1 MELHNF
7 VEALDEAMQFI
18 AKEYPTSVWE
28 GDVHDFYALLV
39 KANFSNQVF
48 MDYLKHAVENKVYLP
63 NNVTCVVNRGKI
75 SKVIIGGSN
84 GL

>member
-7 VEALDEAMQFI
+7 TEALDEAMEFI
-18 AKEYPTSVWE
+18 AKEYSSQWE

-48 MDYLKHAVENKVYLP
+48 IDYLKHAIDNKVYLP
-63 NNVTCVVNRGKI
+63 SNVTCVVDKGRI
-75 SKVIIGGSN
+75 SKVIIGGD
-84 GL
+84 

>member
-1 MELHNF
+1 MDYHNF

-18 AKEYPTSVWE
+18 AKEYSSQWE

-48 MDYLKHAVENKVYLP
+48 LDYLKHAIDNKVYLP
-63 NNVTCVVNRGKI
+63 SNVTCVVDKGRI
-75 SKVIIGGSN
+75 AKVIIGGD
-84 GL
+84 

>member
-7 VEALDEAMQFI
+7 TEALDEAMEFI
-18 AKEYPTSVWE
+18 AKEYSSQWE

-48 MDYLKHAVENKVYLP
+48 LDYLKYAIDNKVYLP
-63 NNVTCVVNRGKI
+63 NNVTCVVDKGRI
-75 SKVIIGGSN
+75 AKVIIGGD
-84 GL
+84 

>member
-1 MELHNF
+1 MEYHNF

-18 AKEYPTSVWE
+18 AKEYPSSVWE

-48 MDYLKHAVENKVYLP
+48 MDYLKHAIDNKVYLP
-63 NNVTCVVNRGKI
+63 RNVKCIVDKGRI
-75 SKVIIGGSN
+75 SKVIIGGE
-84 GL
+84 

>member
-7 VEALDEAMQFI
+7 VEALDEAMEFI

-39 KANFSNQVF
+39 NANFSNQVF
-48 MDYLKHAVENKVYLP
+48 MDYLKHAVDKKVYLP
-63 NNVTCVVNRGKI
+63 NNVTCVVDKGRV
-75 SKVIIGGSN
+75 SKVIIGGD
-84 GL
+84 

>member
-1 MELHNF
+1 MEYHNF

-18 AKEYPTSVWE
+18 AKEYRTSVWE

-48 MDYLKHAVENKVYLP
+48 MDYLKHAIDNKVYLP
-63 NNVTCVVNRGKI
+63 SNVTCVVDKGKV
-75 SKVIIGGSN
+75 SKVIIGGD
-84 GL
+84 